1 MVTYFNYSHRRAGK
15 GVSGMER
22 DEIKIGLKGNYAY
35 FKNITVTGINDKH
48 VIMSNVNGD
57 TKEVFKSLF
66 LKYFKEQHT
75 QKKQHCTQCEI
86 GQQNLELIA
95 DVERLK
101 EEKQKLLEALRP
113 VAIIGNKVANNIS
126 IREHT

>member
-1 MVTYFNYSHRRAGK
+1 MGTEYICSHRKAGK
-15 GVSGMER
+15 GVNDMKDGLDCDCGICSICCSP
-22 DEIKIGLKGNYAY
+22 IKP
-35 FKNITVTGINDKH
+35 T
-48 VIMSNVNGD
+48 
-57 TKEVFKSLF
+57 
-66 LKYFKEQHT
+66 
-75 QKKQHCTQCEI
+75 KQHCTQCEI

-126 IREHT
+126 IREHTFLSPSGYKKAFEVYNEVIK

>member
-1 MVTYFNYSHRRAGK
+1 
-15 GVSGMER
+15 MER

-75 QKKQHCTQCEI
+75 QKKRHCTQCERKKENPWCSNCI
-86 GQQNLELIA
+86 EKNCLIELEGTCEMIRKYLRYNKI
-95 DVERLK
+95 
-101 EEKQKLLEALRP
+101 LEANDILRRRYNEMP
-113 VAIIGNKVANNIS
+113 NVRQTRTARV
-126 IREHT
+126 R